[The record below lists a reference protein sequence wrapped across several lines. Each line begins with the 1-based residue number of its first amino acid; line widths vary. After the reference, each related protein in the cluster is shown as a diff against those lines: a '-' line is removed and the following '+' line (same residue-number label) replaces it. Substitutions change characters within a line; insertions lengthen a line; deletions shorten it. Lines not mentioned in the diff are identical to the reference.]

1 MVFNFDLMSLALLSF
16 NFLWLI
22 ILTSWFIKVWRHYNR
37 LTGGVSKTN
46 LSQILEK
53 SLRDL
58 EETKKQVINLQKV
71 IEKMQLEERLHLARV
86 GIVRFNPFADT
97 GGAQS
102 FTLALLDNDNNGILM
117 TSLYARTGNRW
128 YIKSVREGRGVDLE
142 LSKEEDAAIKAARP
156 LAQLV
161 RKKI

>member
-16 NFLWLI
+16 NFIWLI
-22 ILTSWFIKVWRHYNR
+22 ILTWWFVRIWRHYNR
-37 LTGGVSKTN
+37 LTSGVSKTN
-46 LSQILEK
+46 LAQILET
-53 SLRDL
+53 SLRNQ
-58 EETKKQVINLQKV
+58 EETKKQVMDLQKV
-71 IEKMQLEERLHLARV
+71 TEKMQLEERLHLARV

-102 FTLALLDNDNNGILM
+102 FTLALLDSDDNGILM

-142 LSKEEDAAIKAARP
+142 LSKEEEAAIKAARP
-156 LAQLV
+156 IAQLV